1 MPRKV
6 ELSGAEKRKRA
17 REKRI
22 GALLEELK
30 ALGWCAPAPPPPAFD
45 SSDDGD
51 PGDFAAAFRDAGD
64 PDLDDPGT
72 DLSYVRKLQLIALR
86 QMATTQDP
94 PPQQQALWKRIRE
107 MSAVVGMTS
116 NRAALEAEVK
126 RLRAV
131 LEDQRAKL
139 GTAKM
144 VPGASVPLPATAR
157 DSGRSRGPRPV
168 PGIDPG
174 APPREDG

>member
-22 GALLEELK
+22 AALLGELED
-30 ALGWCAPAPPPPAFD
+30 LGYEPPA
-45 SSDDGD
+45 
-51 PGDFAAAFRDAGD
+51 AAAPESPNDGPGSAFAEEFQDAGEL
-64 PDLDDPGT
+64 DLDDPGT

-86 QMATTQDP
+86 QMATTPDP

-116 NRAALEAEVK
+116 NRAALESEVK
-126 RLRAV
+126 RLRGL
-131 LEDQRAKL
+131 LEDQKTKL

-157 DSGRSRGPRPV
+157 DSGRSRGPRPL
-168 PGIDPG
+168 PGTDPG
-174 APPREDG
+174 TPPGEDG